1 MSADGTIIAISTPFN
16 DGGGENSGHVRIYKR
31 NGTPWD
37 QLGTDIDGEAAH
49 DYLAIE
55 HGPAITMNAGGTI
68 GDSVDL
74 SFPVRQHSHAG
85 CLVALGP
92 VLRRRRTY
100 DRCFERCAPAVP
112 QHDRPRA
119 STIPLPAHSP
129 CTAASEQSTAAIDPC
144 GDVGCLAGFRQ
155 EGSPPYMPCMR
166 YSIKG
171 DTKNWNSL
179 TRYMIRAD
187 LDCVFGK
194 S

>member
-1 MSADGTIIAISTPFN
+1 MLKSTRALPTRTTTV
-16 DGGGENSGHVRIYKR
+16 HTVRESYF
-31 NGTPWD
+31 
-37 QLGTDIDGEAAH
+37 H
-49 DYLAIE
+49 
-55 HGPAITMNAGGTI
+55 

-129 CTAASEQSTAAIDPC
+129 CTAASEQSPAAIDPC

-155 EGSPPYMPCMR
+155 EGSPPYMSCMR
-166 YSIKG
+166 YSIKRG
-171 DTKNWNSL
+171 TRNWNSL
-179 TRYMIRAD
+179 TRYMIVEGTSRSHQCACQ
-187 LDCVFGK
+187 LRWETR
-194 S
+194 SRHTRRPQLS

>member
-1 MSADGTIIAISTPFN
+1 MG
-16 DGGGENSGHVRIYKR
+16 
-31 NGTPWD
+31 
-37 QLGTDIDGEAAH
+37 L
-49 DYLAIE
+49 
-55 HGPAITMNAGGTI
+55 
-68 GDSVDL
+68 
-74 SFPVRQHSHAG
+74 
-85 CLVALGP
+85 
-92 VLRRRRTY
+92 VLRRRRTC

-129 CTAASEQSTAAIDPC
+129 CTAASEQSPAAIDPC

-155 EGSPPYMPCMR
+155 EGSPPYMPCKR
-166 YSIKG
+166 YNIKG

-194 S
+194 SLKCPSSSQRSSFQSPPSRMSLQSTSTSPFAVRVRSSLEPHFDLFTSCSFWSARPPCPNPAHGTRVSRSAPACLRRDGSQHPWCPS

>member
-1 MSADGTIIAISTPFN
+1 MS
-16 DGGGENSGHVRIYKR
+16 R
-31 NGTPWD
+31 
-37 QLGTDIDGEAAH
+37 
-49 DYLAIE
+49 
-55 HGPAITMNAGGTI
+55 
-68 GDSVDL
+68 DSVSQPARGYTSYEYLGIQNGLL
-74 SFPVRQHSHAG
+74 SPEIGHTVIPWILKFPVRQDSHAG

-129 CTAASEQSTAAIDPC
+129 CTAASEQSPAAIDPC

-155 EGSPPYMPCMR
+155 EGSPPYLPCMR

-171 DTKNWNSL
+171 GTKNWNSL

>member
-1 MSADGTIIAISTPFN
+1 MHRWAATRARLVNPRARTGIPVRDRMQETPPVRERRVPVHAYLDGVSVIFI
-16 DGGGENSGHVRIYKR
+16 H
-31 NGTPWD
+31 
-37 QLGTDIDGEAAH
+37 
-49 DYLAIE
+49 
-55 HGPAITMNAGGTI
+55 

-129 CTAASEQSTAAIDPC
+129 CTAASEQSPAAIDPC

-155 EGSPPYMPCMR
+155 EGSPPYLPCMR
-166 YSIKG
+166 YSIKRG
-171 DTKNWNSL
+171 TRNWNSL

>member
-1 MSADGTIIAISTPFN
+1 MCVDVSLGKYVVRVAKSGIFFWLAPRPAALAGNSLIW
-16 DGGGENSGHVRIYKR
+16 GGDPARAPASRLPGVLAAKVRYFW
-31 NGTPWD
+31 G
-37 QLGTDIDGEAAH
+37 
-49 DYLAIE
+49 
-55 HGPAITMNAGGTI
+55 
-68 GDSVDL
+68 
-74 SFPVRQHSHAG
+74 RQHSHAG

-129 CTAASEQSTAAIDPC
+129 CTAASEQSPAAIDPC

-166 YSIKG
+166 YNIKG

>member
-1 MSADGTIIAISTPFN
+1 M
-16 DGGGENSGHVRIYKR
+16 GENSGHVRIYKR

-92 VLRRRRTY
+92 VLRQRQTY
-100 DRCFERCAPAVP
+100 DGCFERRLWP
-112 QHDRPRA
+112 QASQTAHHPGPPRPRKCRA
-119 STIPLPAHSP
+119 SHRTCRP
-129 CTAASEQSTAAIDPC
+129 
-144 GDVGCLAGFRQ
+144 
-155 EGSPPYMPCMR
+155 
-166 YSIKG
+166 
-171 DTKNWNSL
+171 
-179 TRYMIRAD
+179 
-187 LDCVFGK
+187 
-194 S
+194 

>member
-1 MSADGTIIAISTPFN
+1 MAGRVESEFKTLF
-16 DGGGENSGHVRIYKR
+16 
-31 NGTPWD
+31 
-37 QLGTDIDGEAAH
+37 LGTMCSI
-49 DYLAIE
+49 L
-55 HGPAITMNAGGTI
+55 HGKDHTRPH

-129 CTAASEQSTAAIDPC
+129 CTAASEQSPAAIDPC

-155 EGSPPYMPCMR
+155 EGSPPYLPCMR

-171 DTKNWNSL
+171 GTRNWNSL